1 MARRGLAR
9 HVPGVVRRSPA
20 RLRQLAASDIVL
32 LAAAPAALPLLAV
45 GLRRLGLRR
54 VMVLLAGQRSAA
66 FIPDEA
72 SAERLAWI
80 VKVAARY
87 GPWPANCLQRSV
99 LLWWYLRIHGLNGDL
114 RIGVRRDPET
124 NSLDFH
130 AWVEHGSSVLNDG
143 ADLRQRYATF
153 DQAVAPRNATFH

>member
-1 MARRGLAR
+1 M
-9 HVPGVVRRSPA
+9 PGVIRRSPA
-20 RLRQLAASDIVL
+20 RLRQLAPSDIVL
-32 LAAAPAALPLLAV
+32 LMAAPAALPLLAV

-54 VMVLLAGQRSAA
+54 MMVLLAGQRSVAA
-66 FIPDEA
+66 TPDEA

-99 LLWWYLRIHGLNGDL
+99 LLWWYLRIHGLDGDL

-124 NSLDFH
+124 DGLEFH
-130 AWVEHGSSVLNDG
+130 AWVEHCSSVLNDR
-143 ADLRQRYATF
+143 ADLRERYATF
-153 DQAVAPRNATFH
+153 DQAVAPRHVTFH